1 MVFDFK
7 PVVNLFSSVRN
18 GAPHGDGIAVK
29 STKINGK
36 LTISISEAVAV
47 ANQVFPD
54 AILRRITTPE
64 NEEGVYIIRKHQSE
78 EANYAWPSTVI
89 WIDQYSGKILAY
101 LNPYEYT
108 AGETFLNVLFPLHS
122 GEALGLPGRILV
134 LLSGL
139 ALPVLFVTGV
149 IRWLQKR
156 RAKKVHQVKRSGVGY

>member
-1 MVFDFK
+1 MIFDFK

-36 LTISISEAVAV
+36 LTISISEVVAV

-54 AILRRITTPE
+54 AVLRRITTPDNE
-64 NEEGVYIIRKHQSE
+64 NGSYIIRKYQSE
-78 EANYAWPSTVI
+78 EANYAWPSSVI

-122 GEALGLPGRILV
+122 GEALGLSGRLLIFMSGFVPLILFT
-134 LLSGL
+134 SGI
-139 ALPVLFVTGV
+139 FH
-149 IRWLQKR
+149 WLQKR
-156 RAKKVHQVKRSGVGY
+156 NYRRDSAG